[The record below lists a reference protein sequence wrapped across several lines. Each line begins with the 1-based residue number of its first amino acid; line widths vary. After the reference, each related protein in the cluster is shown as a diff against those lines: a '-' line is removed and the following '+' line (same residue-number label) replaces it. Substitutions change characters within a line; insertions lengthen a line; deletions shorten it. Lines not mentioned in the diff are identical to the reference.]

1 MGRLAGAQDVK
12 DDAESGDSA
21 RLLGGDG
28 RAEAGDYRR
37 AYGAARV
44 GAGRPLP
51 AALPMRVLSR
61 PHRVDPREQS
71 LFVPLPMSIADDDL
85 AACVDDDTPKRFKY
99 LEPSTRGKG
108 WGLFRKLYKSARAF
122 RSPASQGGDSIDD
135 EEPASPR
142 GDAGSRAK
150 AVLML
155 ALVVLAIFVDGLRP
169 VTLIWAK
176 DGQHSYP
183 FDFSEWILIVKI
195 MVVGFSALLYAVAPK
210 DAAETTNSRWGNLV
224 LSCYLVP
231 PTLLYLAS
239 DVLSF
244 PMFRYISASTF
255 SIVKQSRLAIVG
267 LLFRYGLGRYISQ
280 IQWIA
285 IAQLLLASMLFE
297 ADVFAAPGRAHS
309 AAGTTNTSIAPAPAP
324 ALTAAA
330 TTTGAGAQDKNEI
343 IGIAILLIKCLLDS
357 LAIVWMD
364 KFFKVLSTTGFP
376 YPLQQLYFAVYG
388 LAFGA
393 AIFVYQN
400 YATLGQRALFEGW
413 NRGAWASAMLTAFYG
428 LLVSIVL
435 RYLDSIIKMIQSLL
449 AVVLTIFFDYLWF
462 GESITGVKI
471 IAILYVLISVFL
483 YKLGTVKKVKAE

>member
-1 MGRLAGAQDVK
+1 MSRLAGAQDVK

-28 RAEAGDYRR
+28 RADAGDYRR

-44 GAGRPLP
+44 GAGRPLS

-71 LFVPLPMSIADDDL
+71 LFVPLPMSIADDNL
-85 AACVDDDTPKRFKY
+85 AACVDDDTPKVFKY
-99 LEPSTRGKG
+99 IEPSARGKG
-108 WGLFRKLYKSARAF
+108 WRLFRKLYKSARAW
-122 RSPASQGGDSIDD
+122 SSSASQGGDSVD
-135 EEPASPR
+135 EEVTR
-142 GDAGSRAK
+142 DDAGSRAK

-183 FDFSEWILIVKI
+183 FDFSVWILIVKL

-210 DAAETTNSRWGNLV
+210 DAAESTNSRWGNLV
-224 LSCYLVP
+224 LSRYLVP
-231 PTLLYLAS
+231 PTLLYLVS
-239 DVLSF
+239 DVLNF

-297 ADVFAAPGRAHS
+297 ADVFAAPGRAPS
-309 AAGTTNTSIAPAPAP
+309 AAGTTNTSIAPAP
-324 ALTAAA
+324 TAAA
-330 TTTGAGAQDKNEI
+330 TAGAQDKNEI
-343 IGIAILLIKCLLDS
+343 IGIAILLLKCLLDS

-393 AIFVYQN
+393 ALFVYQN

-435 RYLDSIIKMIQSLL
+435 RYLDSLVKMLQSLL
-449 AVVLTIFFDYLWF
+449 AVVLTIVFDYLWF
-462 GESITGVKI
+462 GESITGVRI
-471 IAILYVLISVFL
+471 IAIVYVLISVFL